1 MKRVVDRIIIHC
13 SDTPAGMDIGA
24 DEIRKWHVE
33 ERGWVDIG
41 YHFIIRRDA
50 TIETGRDVDKDG
62 DIYEEVGAHVA
73 GYNRNSIGICMVGGK
88 GDNGEPSSSFTAA
101 QFSSLETL
109 IRLIRADYPRATIHG
124 HREFSA
130 VKTCP
135 NFDVQH
141 WLKTVNL

>member
-135 NFDVQH
+135 NFDVQQ